1 MWMWL
6 WMGFADTD
14 SEIQRFRDAATER
27 RRVGA
32 SLQIRNETFHSD
44 WKMLSNHRRTNTNDC
59 DEPTSDHKTKQANFQ
74 LILTRSTKAKTGN
87 GHGPWPKR
95 LGTMLWTPRTEDLA
109 KKNQTATMNPRNRNC
124 CSSGA
129 HFQLSHAL
137 QISIGNKCN
146 AKQHFKS
153 FAESAKQHANT
164 NKPTRHGHRNW
175 IAISGRLYCRNAKRN
190 YSRYRK

>member
-1 MWMWL
+1 MAKNDGYQLIESQRRGEGTINDSQICCRTQTESGVWLWMWL

-109 KKNQTATMNPRNRNC
+109 KKTENHPC
-124 CSSGA
+124 
-129 HFQLSHAL
+129 
-137 QISIGNKCN
+137 
-146 AKQHFKS
+146 
-153 FAESAKQHANT
+153 
-164 NKPTRHGHRNW
+164 
-175 IAISGRLYCRNAKRN
+175 
-190 YSRYRK
+190 